1 MKRIFDVMLHLE
13 AEWPSKQNIL
23 IADIVLA
30 EPGQVLRFVGQDT
43 FLGGKIFVFIICL
56 NQFFQAQKL

>member
-1 MKRIFDVMLHLE
+1 MKRIFDVMLHLK

-23 IADIVLA
+23 IPDIVSA

-43 FLGGKIFVFIICL
+43 FLGGKIFVL
-56 NQFFQAQKL
+56 LYV